1 MIRTMQMDTLEFDR
15 EECSEQRREVLTDL
29 QLQEVR
35 PQQRFRPPV
44 SDINE
49 FLARMHALDGKDF

>member
-15 EECSEQRREVLTDL
+15 EECSEKRREVLADL
-29 QLQEVR
+29 QLQEFR
-35 PQQRFRPPV
+35 PQEPSRPPV